1 MRSWVKA
8 IWRWTSKWLSGFIGR
23 LPIYVLPL
31 VLLGIEFF
39 FRSATKHDAHAFI
52 GPTAAAA
59 GIALLIPT
67 VTGRPLTLDKMDRL
81 EALYK
86 KTYPADEVNKFLK
99 AIRDGAISGKLPLED
114 AFRSICLVVLVL
126 SVGVWSA
133 ALYFSIWFQRTA
145 VGRDPYL
152 GLLRPGRVFHWRL
165 AV

>member
-1 MRSWVKA
+1 VPSWVKA

-86 KTYPADEVNKFLK
+86 KTYECDQNPW
-99 AIRDGAISGKLPLED
+99 RDRSAYAASAKTHISTVSETG
-114 AFRSICLVVLVL
+114 
-126 SVGVWSA
+126 
-133 ALYFSIWFQRTA
+133 
-145 VGRDPYL
+145 
-152 GLLRPGRVFHWRL
+152 L
-165 AV
+165 AVP